1 VRGFLA
7 TACFAATAACSFAQC
22 IPTSRSPRIETFATI
37 KAIAGHGEAGSQL
50 RLREVG
56 KRVTATLLDEMGDSK
71 SIETQLTGTLTQ
83 TKAGECKV
91 HLSGRN
97 KDGQVEIEGE
107 IMVARFLGTA
117 TRHVGKNVFSHAIS
131 LRRKLPS
138 ETPQVGSA
146 ESTNILG
153 DLKLDPPPD
162 SARRFKDFNFSVDS

>member
-1 VRGFLA
+1 MHTNVPLSKNRNVRHY
-7 TACFAATAACSFAQC
+7 
-22 IPTSRSPRIETFATI
+22 